1 MIEERASLPNE
12 IQKAVLTII
21 FGDDSKDFIYGT
33 MLCSKWNVI
42 IKVTIGIADN
52 NNHWYH

>member
-1 MIEERASLPNE
+1 MIEERASQPNE

-21 FGDDSKDFIYGT
+21 FGDDSKDFLYWT
-33 MLCSKWNVI
+33 KLCSKWNVI
-42 IKVTIGIADN
+42 MEATIGIDDN

>member
-12 IQKAVLTII
+12 IQKAVPTRI
-21 FGDDSKDFIYGT
+21 FGDDSKDFQYGT
-33 MLCSKWNVI
+33 KLCSKWNVNI
-42 IKVTIGIADN
+42 EATIGINDN

>member
-12 IQKAVLTII
+12 IQKDVLTII
-21 FGDDSKDFIYGT
+21 FGDDSKDFLYGT
-33 MLCSKWNVI
+33 KLNSKQNVI
-42 IKVTIGIADN
+42 MEAIIGIADN

>member
-12 IQKAVLTII
+12 IQKAVPTII
-21 FGDDSKDFIYGT
+21 FGDDSKDFQYGT
-33 MLCSKWNVI
+33 KLCSKWNVI
-42 IKVTIGIADN
+42 MEATIGIADN

>member
-12 IQKAVLTII
+12 IQKAVPTII
-21 FGDDSKDFIYGT
+21 FGDDSKDFMYGT

-42 IKVTIGIADN
+42 IKATIGIADN

>member
-12 IQKAVLTII
+12 IQKAVPTII
-21 FGDDSKDFIYGT
+21 FGDDSKDIQYGT
-33 MLCSKWNVI
+33 KLCSKWNVI
-42 IKVTIGIADN
+42 METTIGIADN

>member
-12 IQKAVLTII
+12 IQKAVPKII
-21 FGDDSKDFIYGT
+21 FGDDIKDFLYGSK
-33 MLCSKWNVI
+33 LCSKWNVI
-42 IKVTIGIADN
+42 METTIGIADN